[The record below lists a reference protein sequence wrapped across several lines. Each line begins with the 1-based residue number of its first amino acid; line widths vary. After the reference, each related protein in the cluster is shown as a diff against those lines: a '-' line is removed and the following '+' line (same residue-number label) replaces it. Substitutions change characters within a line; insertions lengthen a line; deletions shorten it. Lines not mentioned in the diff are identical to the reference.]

1 MDLRRRGC
9 PRNLFA
15 SFVSLYFF
23 TAAVFF
29 DWIIIG
35 SLGGLFTGLALWRRD
50 AIVEWKQ
57 SLMVSG
63 GWAFAYLVTRILAR
77 FGQLRLAPPHS

>member
-1 MDLRRRGC
+1 MRRGGR

-15 SFVSLYFF
+15 SFVSLYLF
-23 TAAVFF
+23 TASVFF

-57 SLMVSG
+57 LLMVSG
-63 GWAFAYLVTRILAR
+63 GWAFAYLITGIPAR
-77 FGQLRLAPPHS
+77 FGRLRQAPPHS